1 MINFPTW
8 VWNFAQRKDFPQDD
22 PVRPD
27 IGLTGKNVI
36 RQGLDGHPFE
46 WQ

>member
-8 VWNFAQRKDFPQDD
+8 VWNFSQRKDFPQDD
-22 PVRPD
+22 PVGPD